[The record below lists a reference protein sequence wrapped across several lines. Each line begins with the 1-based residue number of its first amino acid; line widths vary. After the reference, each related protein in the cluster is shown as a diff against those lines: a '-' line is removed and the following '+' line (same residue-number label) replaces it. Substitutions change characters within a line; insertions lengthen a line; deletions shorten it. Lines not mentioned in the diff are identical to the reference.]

1 MIGHPRRQ
9 TASFRHAV
17 LLQAELGAR
26 RRLCHT
32 GAMQSSRFD
41 SVLLTDTDRPEI
53 MVVMAVGAI
62 QGNVTDCTVRA
73 HFREEKW
80 YPSAANEKA
89 A

>member
-1 MIGHPRRQ
+1 
-9 TASFRHAV
+9 
-17 LLQAELGAR
+17 
-26 RRLCHT
+26 
-32 GAMQSSRFD
+32 MQSSRFD